1 MTDARMRAADAD
13 RQSAAE
19 RLAQHF
25 TAGRIDTAEYDDR
38 VRQAYAVTY
47 LDELPTL
54 FADLPEGS
62 AGRQP
67 YAISAAAQDFWSNG
81 PFGRSEPGR
90 QGMRR
95 PNPFGDSGPFGAGS
109 PASRPNRILMAL
121 GALMILM
128 SIVALAHGFVPI
140 PLIVLVVV
148 LLVRR
153 GPGGRRSPAG
163 HRHWAD
169 RAAYHRSR

>member
-62 AGRQP
+62 ARPGS
-67 YAISAAAQDFWSNG
+67 YATSAVAQDFWSG
-81 PFGRSEPGR
+81 ATFGRSGPGR

-95 PNPFGDSGPFGAGS
+95 PNPFGDGGPFGSGS
-109 PASRPNRILMAL
+109 LGGRPNRILMAL
-121 GALMILM
+121 GVLMIVM
-128 SIVALAHGFVPI
+128 SIVALAHGIVPI

-153 GPGGRRSPAG
+153 GPGRG
-163 HRHWAD
+163 HRHWWD
-169 RAAYHRSR
+169 RAAYHRPR